1 VILRIESGG
10 RTRAVDVARHG
21 DRFLVSVDG
30 RQHEVDVKEI
40 DGILSLLIGPPEGGP
55 YDGDAR
61 TRDVGAGFSRPFRS
75 YEVSIAAAA
84 DGALAPS
91 AVAGMMVHVDGVP
104 VAVSITPARA
114 AWAPSTTLG
123 ASGPGKGAAT
133 AAEGPQRLTSPMPG
147 KIVKLLV
154 KPGDKVDARQGLVV
168 VEAMKMENEL
178 RARAAG
184 TVTEVRVTE
193 GSSVE
198 AGAILVVL
206 E

>member
-1 VILRIESGG
+1 MTLRIESGG
-10 RTRAVDVARHG
+10 RTRAVDVARSG
-21 DRFLVSVDG
+21 DRFLVSIDG

-40 DGILSLLIGPPEGGP
+40 DGILSLLIGGGGRALSGPPQ
-55 YDGDAR
+55 
-61 TRDVGAGFSRPFRS
+61 RS
-75 YEVSIAAAA
+75 YEVSITPAV
-84 DGALAPS
+84 DGALNPS
-91 AVAGMMVHVDGVP
+91 AVEGMTVHVDGVP

-114 AWAPSTTLG
+114 ARGPSTTLG
-123 ASGPGKGAAT
+123 ASGPGKGAA
-133 AAEGPQRLTSPMPG
+133 AAEGPQRVTSPMPG
-147 KIVKLLV
+147 KIVKVLV

>member
-1 VILRIESGG
+1 MILRIESGG
-10 RTRAVDVARHG
+10 RTRAVDVSRSG
-21 DRFLVSVDG
+21 DRFLVSIDG
-30 RQHEVDVKEI
+30 RQHEVDAKEI

-75 YEVSIAAAA
+75 YEVSIAPAA

-91 AVAGMMVHVDGVP
+91 AAEGMMVRVDGVP
-104 VAVSITPARA
+104 VAVSIIPSRA
-114 AWAPSTTLG
+114 AWG
-123 ASGPGKGAAT
+123 GPGKGAT
-133 AAEGPQRLTSPMPG
+133 AAEGPQRVTSPMPG
-147 KIVKLLV
+147 KIVKVLV

-178 RARAAG
+178 RARAEG

>member
-10 RTRAVDVARHG
+10 RTRAVDVSRSG
-21 DRFLVSVDG
+21 DRFLVSIDG

-40 DGILSLLIGPPEGGP
+40 DGILSLLIGDGGRALSGPPP
-55 YDGDAR
+55 Q
-61 TRDVGAGFSRPFRS
+61 RS
-75 YEVSIAAAA
+75 YEVSIAPAA
-84 DGALAPS
+84 DGAVGAS
-91 AVAGMMVHVDGVP
+91 AAEGMMVHVDGVP
-104 VAVSITPARA
+104 VAVSIIPSRA
-114 AWAPSTTLG
+114 PRG
-123 ASGPGKGAAT
+123 GPGKGAA
-133 AAEGPQRLTSPMPG
+133 AAEGPQRVTSPMPG
-147 KIVKLLV
+147 KIVKVLV
-154 KPGDKVDARQGLVV
+154 KPGDKVDAHQGLVV

-178 RARAAG
+178 RARAEG

>member
-1 VILRIESGG
+1 MILRIESGG
-10 RTRAVDVARHG
+10 RTRAVDVSRSG

-30 RQHEVDVKEI
+30 RQHDVDVKEI
-40 DGILSLLIGPPEGGP
+40 EGILSLLIGGGGRALPGPPQ
-55 YDGDAR
+55 
-61 TRDVGAGFSRPFRS
+61 RS
-75 YEVSIAAAA
+75 YEISIAASA
-84 DGALAPS
+84 DGA
-91 AVAGMMVHVDGVP
+91 MMVHVDGIP
-104 VAVSITPARA
+104 VAVSVTQARA
-114 AWAPSTTLG
+114 AWG
-123 ASGPGKGAAT
+123 GPGKGSAA
-133 AAEGPQRLTSPMPG
+133 ADGPQRVTSPMPG

-154 KPGDKVDARQGLVV
+154 KPGDKVSARQGLVV

>member
-10 RTRAVDVARHG
+10 RTRAVDVSRSG
-21 DRFLVSVDG
+21 DRFLVSIDG

-61 TRDVGAGFSRPFRS
+61 TRDVGAGFGRPFRS
-75 YEVSIAAAA
+75 HEVSIAPAA
-84 DGALAPS
+84 DGAVGPS
-91 AVAGMMVHVDGVP
+91 AAEGMIVHVDGVP
-104 VAVSITPARA
+104 VAVSIIPSRA
-114 AWAPSTTLG
+114 ARG
-123 ASGPGKGAAT
+123 GPGKGAT
-133 AAEGPQRLTSPMPG
+133 AAEGPQRVTSPMPG
-147 KIVKLLV
+147 KIVKVFV

-178 RARAAG
+178 RARAEG

>member
-1 VILRIESGG
+1 MTLRIESGG
-10 RTRAVDVARHG
+10 RTRAVDVSRSG
-21 DRFLVSVDG
+21 DRFLVSIDG
-30 RQHEVDVKEI
+30 RRHEVDVKEI
-40 DGILSLLIGPPEGGP
+40 DGILSLLIGGGGRALSGPPQ
-55 YDGDAR
+55 
-61 TRDVGAGFSRPFRS
+61 RS
-75 YEVSIAAAA
+75 YEVSIIPAA

-91 AVAGMMVHVDGVP
+91 AAEGMMVHVDGVP
-104 VAVSITPARA
+104 VAVSIIPSRA
-114 AWAPSTTLG
+114 AWG
-123 ASGPGKGAAT
+123 GPGKGAA
-133 AAEGPQRLTSPMPG
+133 AAEGPQRVTSPMPG

>member
-1 VILRIESGG
+1 MILRIESGG
-10 RTRAVDVARHG
+10 RTRTVDVSRSG
-21 DRFLVSVDG
+21 DRFLVSIDG
-30 RQHEVDVKEI
+30 RRHEVDVKEI
-40 DGILSLLIGPPEGGP
+40 DGILSLLIGGGGRAFSGPP
-55 YDGDAR
+55 R
-61 TRDVGAGFSRPFRS
+61 RS
-75 YEVSIAAAA
+75 YEVSIAPAA
-84 DGALAPS
+84 DGARAPS
-91 AVAGMMVHVDGVP
+91 AAEGMMVHVDGVP
-104 VAVSITPARA
+104 VAVSIIPSRA
-114 AWAPSTTLG
+114 AWG
-123 ASGPGKGAAT
+123 GPGKGVASAD
-133 AAEGPQRLTSPMPG
+133 GPQRVTSPMPG
-147 KIVKLLV
+147 KIVKVLV

>member
-1 VILRIESGG
+1 MILRIESGG
-10 RTRAVDVARHG
+10 RTRAVDVSRSG
-21 DRFLVSVDG
+21 NRFLVSIDG

-75 YEVSIAAAA
+75 YEVSIAPAA
-84 DGALAPS
+84 DGAVGPS
-91 AVAGMMVHVDGVP
+91 AAEGMMVHVDGVP
-104 VAVSITPARA
+104 VAVSIIPSRA
-114 AWAPSTTLG
+114 ARGGS
-123 ASGPGKGAAT
+123 GKGAAV
-133 AAEGPQRLTSPMPG
+133 AEGPQRVTSPMPG
-147 KIVKLLV
+147 KIVKVLV

-178 RARAAG
+178 RARAEG